1 MFRGIRMAREF
12 SFETKCIYGTKTVQ
26 AKADKSG
33 ALSMPIYQTASFAH
47 PGVGQST
54 GYDYTRTKNPTR
66 ENVEDVVNA
75 LEGGVGGLAFSS
87 GMSAVVCVMS
97 LFGNGDHIIA
107 TDDLYGGSVR
117 LFDNVSS
124 ASGITVTYHDTSD
137 IKEIEEHIIHNTKA
151 IFLETPSNP
160 TMKVTDIAAV
170 VEVAHKHNILVIV
183 DNTFLTPYYQRPIE
197 LGADIVIHSG
207 TKYLGGH
214 NDTLAGFAVCAD
226 IEIYNKLK
234 WFQNT
239 CGLSLAPFD
248 SFLITRGIKTLPI
261 RMDRAQENAFK
272 IVDFLKNH
280 PKVKDVLYV
289 GDESHP
295 SYEISKRQAS
305 GFGAMISFRVDS
317 KDTAIRL
324 LENIRV
330 ANYAESLGGT
340 ETLIT
345 YPMLQTHGDVPVEIR
360 EKLGITDTFLRM
372 SVGIENVADLIA
384 DLEQALG

>member
-1 MFRGIRMAREF
+1 MSEEF

-26 AKADKSG
+26 QKADKSG

-75 LEGGVGGLAFSS
+75 LEGGAGALAFGS
-87 GMSAVVCVMS
+87 GMAALVCVMS
-97 LFGNGDHIIA
+97 LFKNGDHIIA

-117 LFDNVSS
+117 LFDNVS
-124 ASGITVTYHDTSD
+124 AANGITVTYHDTSD
-137 IKEIEEHIIHNTKA
+137 LEEIEKHILHNTKA
-151 IFLETPSNP
+151 IFIETPSNP
-160 TMKVTDIAAV
+160 TMRVTDIAAV
-170 VEVAHKHNILVIV
+170 VEIAHKNDIWVIV
-183 DNTFLTPYYQRPIE
+183 DNTFLTPYFQRPLE
-197 LGADIVIHSG
+197 LGADIVLHSG

-214 NDTLAGFAVCAD
+214 NDTLAGFAICAD
-226 IEIYNKLK
+226 EEVYTKLK
-234 WFQNT
+234 WYQNT

-261 RMDRAQENAFK
+261 RMDRAQENAFALF
-272 IVDFLKNH
+272 DFLKNH
-280 PKVKDVLYV
+280 PKVEAVFYV
-289 GDESHP
+289 GDEQHP

-317 KDTAIRL
+317 RDTAIKL
-324 LENIRV
+324 LENIKV

-340 ETLIT
+340 ETLLT
-345 YPMLQTHGDVPVEIR
+345 YPMLQTHGDVPVEVR

-372 SVGIENVADLIA
+372 SVGIENVNDLIA
-384 DLEQALG
+384 DLEQALR